1 MRPVTYRIHLT
12 LLTALV
18 FALCAPFA
26 AADSMSIALNSNNLG
41 ISGSVGTVM
50 LADTGSGSVQVT
62 IVMNPGYTI
71 KVQGGSVGF
80 NSTANLDSGSFG
92 SITISAGGNTF
103 TGLTFNNLKTTQNV
117 SQFGSFAFDL
127 SNFKGGPKGTTSAD
141 QLSFVISGV
150 SVSQFSNFVIHFC
163 NGSGTN
169 CAPETGFA
177 SSTPATPVPEPGS
190 LSLLG
195 TALVGLAG
203 IARRRLFS

>member
-1 MRPVTYRIHLT
+1 MRLVTYRIHLT
-12 LLTALV
+12 LLTALL

-26 AADSMSIALNSNNLG
+26 AGDSMSIALNSNNLG
-41 ISGSVGTVM
+41 ISGSVGTLM

-71 KVQGGSVGF
+71 KLQGGNVGF
-80 NSTANLDSGSFG
+80 NTTASLNSGSIG
-92 SITISAGGNTF
+92 SITISAGGNTY
-103 TGLTFNNLKTTQNV
+103 TGLSFNNFKTTQNV

-150 SVSQFSNFVIHFC
+150 SVSQLSGFVIHFC

-177 SSTPATPVPEPGS
+177 SSSPATPVPEPGS